1 MDHICILMKPMNYT
15 LFAIESTRTS
25 IPSFF
30 NGYKSWR
37 FPGEHITSPLQYHL
51 IESKQASS
59 SKQSLTKWNRFVCV
73 ALQHTSVTVH
83 FKQNSFNNV
92 ITNICLVISL
102 KNGVLMGMFHFNKWQ
117 KRQAALSQQEV
128 DIHQRTGWLC

>member
-59 SKQSLTKWNRFVCV
+59 SKQSLTK
-73 ALQHTSVTVH
+73 
-83 FKQNSFNNV
+83 
-92 ITNICLVISL
+92 
-102 KNGVLMGMFHFNKWQ
+102 
-117 KRQAALSQQEV
+117 
-128 DIHQRTGWLC
+128 